1 MITLYCDMKY
11 VQIQLSDY
19 TEVPMT
25 VTAFNDAMEKIL
37 NVEAKDLSNAAT
49 DVTKV
54 QFASEKVN
62 LIYPFFQ

>member
-1 MITLYCDMKY
+1 
-11 VQIQLSDY
+11 
-19 TEVPMT
+19 MT

-62 LIYPFFQ
+62 LIYPFF